1 MSDRQRQSPPVVYA
15 MAVRAS
21 VASGNYKS
29 FFDLYKEAPLMCG
42 ELVDCFVERE
52 RVRAARTFC
61 KGYMEVSLAYM
72 ASVLGF
78 KSEVEALPFFERYLP
93 QQTGKPPPNK
103 KVKAMPMK
111 KELAQLE
118 KQRSALSSA
127 SSSTS
132 SLPSLSDPTSP
143 SFWYKKN
150 KEDPTSPF
158 MVDCKRALS
167 IFTDALRGMSNIDI
181 KGQL

>member
-1 MSDRQRQSPPVVYA
+1 MSDRQRQSPPVIYA

-29 FFDLYKEAPLMCG
+29 FFDLYKNPPLMCG

-61 KGYMEVSLAYM
+61 KGYMEVSLTYM

-78 KSEVEALPFFERYLP
+78 KSESEALLFFERYLP

-103 KVKAMPMK
+103 KVKAMSLK
-111 KELAQLE
+111 KDVGA
-118 KQRSALSSA
+118 QRSAQSSA
-127 SSSTS
+127 SSSSS
-132 SLPSLSDPTSP
+132 SLFPLSDPSSP
-143 SFWYKKN
+143 AFWYKKN
-150 KEDPTSPF
+150 KEDASSPF
-158 MVDCKRALS
+158 MVDCKRALG